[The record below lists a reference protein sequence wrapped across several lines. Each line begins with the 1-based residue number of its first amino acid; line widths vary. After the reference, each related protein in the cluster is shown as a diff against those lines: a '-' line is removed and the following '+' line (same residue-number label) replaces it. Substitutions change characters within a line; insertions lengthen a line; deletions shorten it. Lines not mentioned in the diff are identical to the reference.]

1 MLACM
6 PNALRFLK
14 NVYLESRD
22 DGLLRRSAAVAYYA
36 AFSLPAFLLVVFS
49 IARAILRSP
58 TVDVDILQPVR
69 VYMGEQTAQLLQ
81 DAATNVQSSSAA
93 SGWPAFIGGFV
104 LVLSA
109 LGFVRELQSSLNQ
122 ILKLNPIR
130 STPAQMII
138 HYFSVIAPVLFISCI
153 LIASLVLSAVLVAF
167 EHRLETVVA
176 MPFDL
181 LQLGNYL
188 LILLSLTAIFTV
200 LYTALPARGYPLKR
214 VLLCAFGASF
224 CLLIGSI
231 VVAEAAIFTSMGAMY
246 GVAAGLLVLLF
257 WIFFCANVF
266 FVGAE
271 CIDLLTRATQ
281 VKKR

>member
-1 MLACM
+1 MS
-6 PNALRFLK
+6 NALRFLQHL
-14 NVYLESRD
+14 YHESRD

-36 AFSLPAFLLVVFS
+36 VFSLPAFLLVVFS
-49 IARAILRSP
+49 IARVILRSP

-69 VYMGEQTAQLLQ
+69 LYMGDQTAQILQ
-81 DAATNVQSSSAA
+81 DAATNVQSSSAT
-93 SGWPAFIGGFV
+93 SGWPAFIGGIV
-104 LVLSA
+104 LLFSA
-109 LGFVRELQSSLNQ
+109 LGFVRELQASLNQ
-122 ILKLNPIR
+122 ILKLNPVR
-130 STPAQMII
+130 ATPMQMIV
-138 HYFSVIAPVLFISCI
+138 HYFSVIAPLLFISCI

-167 EHRLETVVA
+167 EHRLETFITV
-176 MPFDL
+176 PFDL
-181 LQLGNYL
+181 LQFGNYV
-188 LILLSLTAIFTV
+188 LILVSLTAIFTV

-231 VVAEAAIFTSMGAMY
+231 IVAEAAVFTSMGAMY

-271 CIDLLTRATQ
+271 CIDLLSRTY
-281 VKKR
+281 KKTSSQ